1 MTGAAGGRSVYVVD
15 RRRRDWVIDLGLCAA
30 IVAYGLPPMLDSG
43 VNDPRATVVGPLLL
57 PVLLLPIPLRRRH
70 PLGAAGVLAAGCV
83 VSGIPTFAQFR
94 LVVVVPIAVLV
105 LYSLATRCE
114 WRRALAGLTLVLAG
128 LIFVGATESV
138 VHGIGGAAA
147 MAAFAFPFCLAV
159 WGAGLVVASREHTA
173 RQLTERS
180 EQLRRQRE
188 ATAALAVEIDRERL
202 AADLDL
208 AVRSRLQE
216 VIELAFADG
225 SDPERGRARF
235 SRIELLGRESLDQM
249 RMLLGLLRAVDRGAR
264 APRPTLEQL
273 DALLADARAGG
284 RVVDLEVEGEHRS
297 LTAGVELA
305 AYRTLQHALAA
316 VGSDQDEH
324 ATVHLRYFPD
334 RLELEVRGLQPS
346 GTAAG
351 AALMAAR
358 ERVLV
363 LGGSFSADTPSPGH
377 RVVRAWL
384 PAVPLH
390 A

>member
-1 MTGAAGGRSVYVVD
+1 VD
-15 RRRRDWVIDLGLCAA
+15 ERRRDWVVDLGLCAA
-30 IVAYGLPPMLDSG
+30 IAAYGLLPMLDAG
-43 VNDPRATVVGPLLL
+43 VNDPRATVAGPLLL
-57 PVLLLPIPLRRRH
+57 PVLLLPILLRRRH
-70 PLGAAGVLAAGCV
+70 PLGAAAAFAAGCV

-94 LVVVVPIAVLV
+94 LVVVVPVAVLV
-105 LYSLATRCE
+105 LYSLATRCA
-114 WRRALAGLTLVLAG
+114 WTHALPGLALVLAG
-128 LIFVGATESV
+128 LVFVGATESV
-138 VHGIGGAAA
+138 VHGVGGAAA

-159 WGAGLVVASREHTA
+159 WGAGRVVASRERTA
-173 RQLTERS
+173 QQLTERS

-202 AADLDL
+202 AVDLEL

-216 VIELAFADG
+216 ILQLASADE
-225 SDPERGRARF
+225 SDPETGRTRF
-235 SRIELLGRESLDQM
+235 SRIERLGRDSLDQM
-249 RMLLGLLRAVDRGAR
+249 RMLLGLLRATERGAR

-284 RVVDLEVEGEHRS
+284 RVVDLEVEGEHRP

-305 AYRTLQHALAA
+305 AYRTVQHALVA
-316 VGSDQDEH
+316 VGSGPDEH
-324 ATVHLRYFPD
+324 ATVQVRYHPD
-334 RLELEVRGLQPS
+334 RLELEVRGLTS
-346 GTAAG
+346 GGTAAG

-363 LGGSFSADTPSPGH
+363 LGGSFSADTPSPGR

>member
-1 MTGAAGGRSVYVVD
+1 MTGAAGGRSVYIVD

-30 IVAYGLPPMLDSG
+30 IVAYGLPPMLDAG
-43 VNDPRATVVGPLLL
+43 VNDPRATLVGPLLL

-70 PLGAAGVLAAGCV
+70 PLAAAVVFAAGCV

-114 WRRALAGLTLVLAG
+114 WKRALAGLVLVLAG
-128 LIFVGATESV
+128 LTFVGATESV
-138 VHGIGGAAA
+138 VHGVGGAAA

-159 WGAGLVVASREHTA
+159 WGAGRVVASREHAA

-216 VIELAFADG
+216 IVELASADA
-225 SDPERGRARF
+225 SEPERARARF
-235 SRIELLGRESLDQM
+235 SRIELVGRESLDEM
-249 RMLLGLLRAVDRGAR
+249 RMLLGVLRAVDRGAR

-284 RVVDLEVEGEHRS
+284 RVIDLEVEGDHRP

-316 VGSDQDEH
+316 VGGSQVER
-324 ATVHLRYFPD
+324 ATVRLRYRPD
-334 RLELEVRGLQPS
+334 RLELEVRGLQP
-346 GTAAG
+346 GGPTAA

-363 LGGSFSADTPSPGH
+363 LGGSFSADTPSPGR

>member
-1 MTGAAGGRSVYVVD
+1 VD
-15 RRRRDWVIDLGLCAA
+15 ERRRDWVVDLGLCAA
-30 IVAYGLPPMLDSG
+30 IAAYGLLPMLDAG
-43 VNDPRATVVGPLLL
+43 GNDPRATVAGPLLL
-57 PVLLLPIPLRRRH
+57 PVLLLPILLRRRH
-70 PLGAAGVLAAGCV
+70 PLGAAAAFAAGCV

-94 LVVVVPIAVLV
+94 LVVVVPVAVLV
-105 LYSLATRCE
+105 LYSLATRCA
-114 WRRALAGLTLVLAG
+114 WTHALPGLALVLAG
-128 LIFVGATESV
+128 LVFVGATESV
-138 VHGIGGAAA
+138 VHGVGGAAA

-159 WGAGLVVASREHTA
+159 WGAGRVVASRERTA
-173 RQLTERS
+173 QQLTERS

-202 AADLDL
+202 AVDLEL

-216 VIELAFADG
+216 ILQLASADE
-225 SDPERGRARF
+225 SDPETGRTRF
-235 SRIELLGRESLDQM
+235 SRIERLGRDSLDQM
-249 RMLLGLLRAVDRGAR
+249 RMLLGLLRATERGAR

-284 RVVDLEVEGEHRS
+284 RVVDLEVEGEHRP

-305 AYRTLQHALAA
+305 AYRTVQHALVA
-316 VGSDQDEH
+316 VGSGPDEH
-324 ATVHLRYFPD
+324 ATVQVRYHPD
-334 RLELEVRGLQPS
+334 RLELEVRGLTS
-346 GTAAG
+346 GGTAAG

-363 LGGSFSADTPSPGH
+363 LGGSFSADTPSPGR

>member
-1 MTGAAGGRSVYVVD
+1 MTCAADGRSVCVVD
-15 RRRRDWVIDLGLCAA
+15 ERRRDWVVDLGLCAA
-30 IVAYGLPPMLDSG
+30 IAAYGLLPMLDAG
-43 VNDPRATVVGPLLL
+43 GNDPRATVAGPLLL
-57 PVLLLPIPLRRRH
+57 PVLLLPILLRRRH
-70 PLGAAGVLAAGCV
+70 PLGAAAAFAAGCV

-94 LVVVVPIAVLV
+94 LVVVVPVAVLV
-105 LYSLATRCE
+105 LYSLATRCA
-114 WRRALAGLTLVLAG
+114 WTHALPGLALVLAG
-128 LIFVGATESV
+128 LVFVGATESV
-138 VHGIGGAAA
+138 VHGVGGAAA

-159 WGAGLVVASREHTA
+159 WGAGRVVASRERTA
-173 RQLTERS
+173 QQLTERS

-202 AADLDL
+202 AVDLEL

-216 VIELAFADG
+216 ILQLASADE
-225 SDPERGRARF
+225 SDPETGRTRF
-235 SRIELLGRESLDQM
+235 SRIERLGRDSLDQM
-249 RMLLGLLRAVDRGAR
+249 RMLLGLLRATERGAR

-284 RVVDLEVEGEHRS
+284 RVVDLEVEGEHRP

-305 AYRTLQHALAA
+305 AYRTVQHALVA
-316 VGSDQDEH
+316 VGSGPDEH
-324 ATVHLRYFPD
+324 ATVQVRYHPD
-334 RLELEVRGLQPS
+334 RLELEVRGLTS
-346 GTAAG
+346 GGTAAG

-363 LGGSFSADTPSPGH
+363 LGGSFSADTPSPGR